1 MNDLDILFTQQK
13 YAQEL
18 STRLD
23 KFVLKRTSPFEAGF
37 RCDICGDS
45 EKSRTKKRGGIF
57 ERGLILHYNCFNC
70 GWAHPFP
77 KYLKDFHPD
86 MYQRYLFDLKLD
98 KKIEYTYEDQVSR
111 NAEPKKESIA
121 QNPLR
126 TLKKATDNTFSNQYL
141 KSRKIPED
149 KLDLL
154 YYTDKF
160 YEYVNNVL
168 PSKFSDY
175 SLKHDHPRLI
185 IPMFDIMGTCIGI
198 QGRSLE
204 EYTDYRYIICM
215 FNEDESPIFGL
226 DRVDWNKTV
235 YCTEG
240 PLDSLFLENSIA
252 MSGSSNMTL
261 DKDVIIIL
269 DNEPRSKE
277 TVAKYNKY
285 ISKNYKICI
294 WPKYIKSKD
303 INKMIIDG
311 YSKEE
316 VSKIINENIY
326 QGIKAK
332 IKLKSWKKV

>member
-23 KFVLKRTSPFEAGF
+23 RFVLKRTSPFEAGF

-45 EKSRTKKRGGIF
+45 QKSRTKKRGGIF
-57 ERGLILHYNCFNC
+57 EKGLILHYKCFNC
-70 GWAHPFP
+70 GWSHPFP
-77 KYLKDFHPD
+77 VYLKDFHPD
-86 MYQRYLFDLKLD
+86 MFQRYLYDLKLD
-98 KKIEYTYEDQVSR
+98 KKIEYSYEEHVAR
-111 NAEPKKESIA
+111 NEKPKETLK
-121 QNPLR
+121 QNPLKP
-126 TLKKATDNTFSNQYL
+126 LVKAVDNTFSRQYL

-154 YYTDKF
+154 YFTDKF
-160 YEYVNNVL
+160 YEYINKII
-168 PSKFSDY
+168 PDKFSKY
-175 SLKHDHPRLI
+175 SMKHDHPRLI
-185 IPMFDIMGTCIGI
+185 IPMFDIMGTCIGV

-215 FNEDESPIFGL
+215 FNDDESPIFGL
-226 DRVDWNKTV
+226 DKVDWNKRV

-252 MSGSSNMTL
+252 MSGSDNVSL
-261 DKDVIIIL
+261 DKEVIIIL
-269 DNEPRSKE
+269 DNEPRSKQ

-285 ISKNYKICI
+285 ISKKYKICI
-294 WPKYIKSKD
+294 WPEYIKSKD
-303 INKMIIDG
+303 INKMILDG

-316 VSKIINENIY
+316 ISHIIDNNIY
-326 QGIKAK
+326 HGIKAK
-332 IKLKSWKKV
+332 IKLNSWKKV